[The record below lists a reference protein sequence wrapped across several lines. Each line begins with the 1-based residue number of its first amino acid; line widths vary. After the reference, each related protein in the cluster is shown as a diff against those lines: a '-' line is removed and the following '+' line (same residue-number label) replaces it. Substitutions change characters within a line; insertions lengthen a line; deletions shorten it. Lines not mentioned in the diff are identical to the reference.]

1 MSRVRPSRR
10 TAGRTA
16 AGLVAA
22 CLALAAGAQPAAAD
36 CDLEYKYVPYPPYS
50 DLVLECDNID
60 DGPGSS
66 EPAPKPKPKP
76 TPPTRAELRQLR
88 YKPSRAV
95 STRVQDDLIERLAS
109 GESATQIEALI
120 RSGDLVRQP
129 TRQLRDFGWSPRDL
143 GDRYAQAYIVM
154 WIVVNGRDISARVR
168 EAVRKDLR
176 ADLASR
182 KLRRWGDARQQT
194 YAERLSS
201 WTTVIAGSLN
211 TLKRSGDIGAVREW
225 RADTRALAEERYLL
239 GVDLATV
246 RLTKR
251 GVVQSQTR

>member
-1 MSRVRPSRR
+1 MSRACPSRR
-10 TAGRTA
+10 TAGRASA
-16 AGLVAA
+16 ALVAM
-22 CLALAAGAQPAAAD
+22 CLALAAAAQPAAAD
-36 CDLEYKYVPYPPYS
+36 CDLVYKYVPYPPYS
-50 DLVLECDNID
+50 DLVLECDASD

-76 TPPTRAELRQLR
+76 KPKPPTRAELRQLL

-95 STRVQDDLIERLAS
+95 STRVQDDLIGRLAS

-129 TRQLRDFGWSPRDL
+129 TRQLREFGWSTRDL
-143 GDRYAQAYIVM
+143 GDRYAQAYVVM
-154 WIVVNGRDISARVR
+154 WIVVNGGDTSARVN

-176 ADLASR
+176 TELASR

-211 TLKRSGDIGAVREW
+211 TLQRSGDVGAVREW
-225 RADTRALAEERYLL
+225 RADARTLAEERYLL
-239 GVDLATV
+239 GVDLTTV

-251 GVVQSQTR
+251 GVVRR